1 MVTQPATGS
10 GRKDSIKSASA
21 MRNANAPPRQLSTN
35 TIYDQ
40 DLVRLRKEVSASFLH
55 YLFAETVRYCLLGV
69 YSSHQLEDRLHEL
82 GVRVG
87 WRLLEPLSFRER
99 PGRRETRLIGI
110 LTFIA
115 TTCWK
120 HLFGHHGD
128 LLRGQG
134 HNSEYMINDKN
145 LPLTRYVSV
154 PEDAHHLSVAAYVAG
169 IVEGILCSAEFPGE
183 VTAHTIEESR
193 TTFSTTILIRFLPE
207 VIAREKRLAAASS
220 Q

>member
-1 MVTQPATGS
+1 MVSQTTA
-10 GRKDSIKSASA
+10 RKDSTAGVRSSSLLRNTNNASGS
-21 MRNANAPPRQLSTN
+21 RPVS

-40 DLVRLRKEVSASFLH
+40 DLVRMKKEVSASFLH

-87 WRLLEPLSFRER
+87 WRLLEPLCFRER

-128 LLRGQG
+128 LLKGQG

-145 LPLTRYVSV
+145 LLLTRYVSV

-183 VTAHTIEESR
+183 VTAHTIEESK

-207 VIAREKRLAAASS
+207 VIARETRLAATTS